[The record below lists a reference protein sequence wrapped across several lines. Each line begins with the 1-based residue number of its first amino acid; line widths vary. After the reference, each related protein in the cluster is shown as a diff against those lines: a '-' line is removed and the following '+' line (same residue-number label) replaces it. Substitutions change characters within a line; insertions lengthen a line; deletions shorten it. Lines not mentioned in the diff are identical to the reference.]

1 MSERR
6 EGESHPTEERPAQR
20 RRVEGAPH
28 QPRWTLVSSIKD
40 VLNVPVSRIRNIN
53 LNDFLRSTLCD
64 RGVVPINENVS
75 IENFVAQPRA
85 FIDDEDVLGLIL
97 ASPSYTAIRE
107 EIEDARRLREDARML
122 TERGLATLRD
132 WKEFAY
138 KSIVSP
144 ITRVKLQSALAGA
157 GEEARRA
164 AAARAAPVVL
174 DERAYRSVLNAT
186 WDLRGVG
193 PLCGAAWDEVG
204 GRRFQQASDIVE

>member
-28 QPRWTLVSSIKD
+28 QPRWTLVSSIED

-53 LNDFLRSTLCD
+53 LNDFLRSTLCG

-85 FIDDEDVLGLIL
+85 FIDDGDVLGLIL

-107 EIEDARRLREDARML
+107 EIEDARNAYGARV
-122 TERGLATLRD
+122 GH
-132 WKEFAY
+132 
-138 KSIVSP
+138 
-144 ITRVKLQSALAGA
+144 
-157 GEEARRA
+157 
-164 AAARAAPVVL
+164 AARL
-174 DERAYRSVLNAT
+174 E
-186 WDLRGVG
+186 GV
-193 PLCGAAWDEVG
+193 C
-204 GRRFQQASDIVE
+204 I